1 MTYDEGHMTK
11 RLAAIVA
18 TCLLFLARSG
28 WAQDRYTVTGM
39 VLETNPAQRTFTAS
53 IDAIP
58 NFMATMTMPFT
69 VRSAA
74 ELKDIGPGAMV
85 TFTLVVGRDASYAEG
100 VKVRHYQNVEQDPS
114 RARRLALFR
123 EIASGA
129 AARTLAPGAAVPDFT
144 LTDSRHQKVRLSD
157 FRGQIV
163 AINFM
168 YTTCQLPDYCLR
180 MVNHFSA
187 LQRRFTAALGRDLAF
202 LTITFDPQR
211 DTPEVLADYARQ
223 WKPDLNTWRFLTGTA
238 AEVQPVLDMF
248 GVAAF
253 ASEGLFDHALH
264 TVLIGRDGRL
274 LVNLEGNQFTTN
286 QLGDLIASALAR
298 R

>member
-1 MTYDEGHMTK
+1 MRRRAIAVGLACLL
-11 RLAAIVA
+11 LAA
-18 TCLLFLARSG
+18 RGG
-28 WAQDRYTVTGM
+28 WAQQRYTATGM

-58 NFMATMTMPFT
+58 NVMAAMTMPFR
-69 VRSAA
+69 VRDGK
-74 ELKDIGPGAMV
+74 ELSGIGPGAMV

-100 VKVRHYQNVEQDPS
+100 IRVLEYRNVQQDPS
-114 RARRLALFR
+114 RARRLDLFR
-123 EIASGA
+123 QISRGV
-129 AARTLAPGAAVPDFT
+129 AARTLQPGAAVPDFT
-144 LTDSRHQKVRLSD
+144 LVDSRHQQVTLSD
-157 FRGQIV
+157 FRGKIV

-187 LQRRFTAALGRDLAF
+187 LQRRFASALGRDLVF

-211 DTPEVLADYARQ
+211 DTPEVLSEYAVQ
-223 WKPDLNTWRFLTGTA
+223 WKPNLDAWHFLTGRTG
-238 AEVQPVLDMF
+238 EVQPVLDMF
-248 GVAAF
+248 GVVAF
-253 ASEGLFDHALH
+253 PAEGLMDHALH
-264 TVLIGRDGRL
+264 TVLVGRDGRL
-274 LVNLEGNQFTTN
+274 LVNLEGNQFSTD